1 MHKFISVVAALLLI
15 CLLPSCVTTT
25 SGGFTVDA
33 SDEQALQDY
42 IQLAIAYYDADDMP
56 SARRHVNSAIAI
68 DDRNAD
74 IYNILALILQR
85 EGDLGL
91 AEDNYQR
98 AISLDR
104 NNARARNNYA
114 VFLFSQEK
122 FREAYD
128 QLEQVANDT
137 NYEGRAIA
145 FENLG
150 RSAVRLGQIDD
161 AENAF
166 ERALQLNDNLYLSA
180 LELSQI
186 RLDQQNWNAARQSYR
201 QYLTVL
207 EFYNI
212 PHTPKSLWV
221 GIQIE
226 QQFQNSQLIEDFSL
240 LLTTLYQDS
249 PE

>member
-1 MHKFISVVAALLLI
+1 
-15 CLLPSCVTTT
+15 
-25 SGGFTVDA
+25 
-33 SDEQALQDY
+33 
-42 IQLAIAYYDADDMP
+42 
-56 SARRHVNSAIAI
+56 
-68 DDRNAD
+68 
-74 IYNILALILQR
+74 
-85 EGDLGL
+85 
-91 AEDNYQR
+91 
-98 AISLDR
+98 
-104 NNARARNNYA
+104 

-249 PE
+249 PEYQLYRRSANGN